1 MRARPA
7 ACMHRLAER
16 KRNGVSVCCERA
28 PGPCERHWLF
38 VFWLPLRVALRLL
51 RVPDTVRAW
60 TRARATSARSTGH
73 SPAAMTATARST
85 RLPLRFRRHNAAL
98 CAVGRVALV
107 VHSLHR
113 ILAQCRTQQRVQRSK
128 QVHAA
133 RGCAEHC
140 KVSTRP
146 GLAMPARHALLE
158 SCGRRGC
165 TTSAGASR
173 TQMLDSP

>member
-1 MRARPA
+1 MSCQIQLMRARPA

-107 VHSLHR
+107 VHSLHPHSG
-113 ILAQCRTQQRVQRSK
+113 AVP
-128 QVHAA
+128 HPAA
-133 RGCAEHC
+133 RPAIQASSCSPRLCRALQGVHSARPSNAGSSCA
-140 KVSTRP
+140 
-146 GLAMPARHALLE
+146 A
-158 SCGRRGC
+158 
-165 TTSAGASR
+165 
-173 TQMLDSP
+173 